1 MQTCRWTKDR
11 KKAKTRPE
19 RRDVHRLL
27 VREEEE
33 EEKLEQQHPYNKPR
47 DEK

>member
-1 MQTCRWTKDR
+1 MQTCRWTEDK

-27 VREEEE
+27 VRGGGGED
-33 EEKLEQQHPYNKPR
+33 KREQQHPYNKPR